1 MKLIELTVFKFNVVF
16 LFVYSLNNL
25 VSFSMYL
32 VKHWVLSLYLHNVHT
47 RTSDTRHT
55 IYVTYKIY
63 LLLKFIEIHKV
74 SGNHFYNDNKS
85 DYHKLQ
91 NFKKLQFYWIKDFSM
106 AWVDDWFNFSHAI
119 VTNFFIGSVWKFCG
133 TCGLEESVSLL
144 GLENV
149 YQCLWLPFYWKV
161 HWMKSCFYI
170 TVWLC

>member
-1 MKLIELTVFKFNVVF
+1 MAL
-16 LFVYSLNNL
+16 LFS
-25 VSFSMYL
+25 
-32 VKHWVLSLYLHNVHT
+32 VKAQGTWNHL
-47 RTSDTRHT
+47 
-55 IYVTYKIY
+55 Y
-63 LLLKFIEIHKV
+63 LLLRIV
-74 SGNHFYNDNKS
+74 STWRTVTADILYTSHTKYICSWNLLKYIKYLSIIFTTTINQIITNFK
-85 DYHKLQ
+85 

-106 AWVDDWFNFSHAI
+106 AWVDGWFNFSHAI
-119 VTNFFIGSVWKFCG
+119 VTIFFIGSVRKFCG